1 MSTLGTFAKYSHA
14 ADFARGRKKA
24 TSQQGELNLNNK
36 VQYGVGETDIKRQP
50 IYEQGATD
58 IKRQPI
64 YKEGATNVPKQQY
77 PQGAN
82 LPMKSKQRM
91 KGSRLEK
98 LRGIKNRNIMIGSGL
113 GLAGLGTLGAIAYN
127 NRDSK
132 KRADMSANT
141 AFANFVSK
149 EKKDA
154 VKAMTQTG
162 NADADAVI
170 KKVRDETRKARRK
183 ELGNLKKQQGFES
196 AADRGD
202 VYKNAK
208 GGEYINRTLAAAGS
222 PERALIS
229 QGKRSKNE
237 FVQNI
242 AKGAENIGGAGYK
255 AGATGLRKVG
265 NAIAGRTLTGKAVRL
280 GAAGIGLSA
289 IGGAMK
295 RNRQE
300 NQ

>member
-1 MSTLGTFAKYSHA
+1 MSTLGTFAKYSGG

-77 PQGAN
+77 PEGAN
-82 LPMKSKQRM
+82 LPYKSKQRT
-91 KGSRLEK
+91 KGSKLEK
-98 LRGIKNRNIMIGSGL
+98 LRGIKNRNLMIGAGL
-113 GLAGLGTLGAIAYN
+113 GLAGLGTAGAIAYN
-127 NRDSK
+127 NRNSN
-132 KRADMSANT
+132 KRSEMSSGS

-149 EKKDA
+149 DKKDA

-162 NADADAVI
+162 NADADAAI
-170 KKVRDETRKARRK
+170 KMVRDESRKNRRK
-183 ELGNLKKQQGFES
+183 ELANLKTQRGFES
-196 AADRGD
+196 AADRGEAF
-202 VYKNAK
+202 KNAK
-208 GGEYINRTLAAAGS
+208 GGDMVARTLAVAGS
-222 PERALIS
+222 PERALIA
-229 QGKRSKNE
+229 QGKRSQNG
-237 FVQNI
+237 FV
-242 AKGAENIGGAGYK
+242 KGLAEAAENIGKAGYK
-255 AGATGLRKVG
+255 EGATGLRKVG
-265 NAIAGRTLTGKAVRL
+265 NAIAGRTMIGKGVRL
-280 GAAGIGLSA
+280 GAAGLGLSA

-295 RNRQE
+295 RKRQE